1 MELNY
6 NCVNDIIRYLRDNL
20 RPHAQIELDEI
31 IQSLKKYSY
40 DDYLT
45 CSQYLKQCGYVDA
58 QIALDCYV
66 DDYPK
71 FDIVVFNCITPKG
84 YELLEMLSDNEFFN
98 KINRKADIISNSGV
112 VSLAIKILT
121 VTSKSIHR

>member
-45 CSQYLKQCGYVDA
+45 CSRYLKQCGYVDA
-58 QIALDCYV
+58 VV
-66 DDYPK
+66 DTGCFVDNSREWDTVIFK
-71 FDIVVFNCITPKG
+71 GITPQG
-84 YELLEMLSDNEFFN
+84 YAYLESLSDNET
-98 KINRKADIISNSGV
+98 INAVNRSANNIANSGV
-112 VSLAIKILT
+112 VNLVAK
-121 VTSKSIHR
+121 VKGIHK